1 MDAGEFEV
9 LLYTILSEEPFN
21 NQIFHMTE
29 ETDDNTISDYVSKN
43 FGMLIGEIITCLT
56 CHEKKRP
63 KVLKYDS
70 FIFPLGEISHKN
82 KNGDP
87 LVMRKNSFGQELCYH
102 DIFYG

>member
-1 MDAGEFEV
+1 MG
-9 LLYTILSEEPFN
+9 LLYTIFSEEPFK

-29 ETDDNTISDYVSKN
+29 ETDDYTISDYVSHN
-43 FGMLIGEIITCLT
+43 FGMPIVETMTCLT
-56 CHEKKRP
+56 YHQNNPP
-63 KVLKYDS
+63 KVLKNDS